1 MPSDGDGQDRPLR
14 TILVAYDDEE
24 AADRA
29 LGRAAQL
36 AEAFSARLV
45 VLSIAP
51 PIELSPSV
59 EALEPSLGTTPI
71 SSARVAV
78 DPAAVNPAADEPAHP
93 IQHSHEHA
101 ERARDLLAGRKV
113 RAELVEAAVEDAADA
128 VVSLAASYE
137 ADLLV
142 LAAHRPTMWQRLF
155 GQSLV
160 AEVSRRTACDLF
172 IVA

>member
-36 AEAFSARLV
+36 AEAFGARLV

-51 PIELSPSV
+51 PIEVPPSV

-71 SSARVAV
+71 SSARIAV
-78 DPAAVNPAADEPAHP
+78 DPAAVTPGADQPARPFE
-93 IQHSHEHA
+93 HSHEHA

-113 RAELVEAAVEDAADA
+113 QAELVEPAVEDAADA
-128 VVSLAASYE
+128 VVSLAASCE
-137 ADLLV
+137 ADLVV

-155 GQSLV
+155 GQSL
-160 AEVSRRTACDLF
+160 AAKVSRRISCDLF